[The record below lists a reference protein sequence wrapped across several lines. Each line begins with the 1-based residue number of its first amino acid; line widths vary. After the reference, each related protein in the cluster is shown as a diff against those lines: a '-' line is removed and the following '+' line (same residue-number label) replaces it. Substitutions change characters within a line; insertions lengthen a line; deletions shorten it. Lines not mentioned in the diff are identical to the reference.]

1 MFDLCYANNIVGENV
16 GGRTSVALISM
27 ALMLAALVSLA
38 QNAFK
43 GAGELISHKTHFKF
57 RRVNAS

>member
-16 GGRTSVALISM
+16 GGRTLVALISM

-43 GAGELISHKTHFKF
+43 AQ
-57 RRVNAS
+57 ASLEATKRTLNLDV